1 MHPRCQASFHRPKIR
16 LAWSGRIFLRA
27 EKKRLLSRAIQNFTQ
42 NIRERVY
49 DAEQHHVRRAG
60 GQIPLVGNPAR
71 ATKWP
76 PRGRVVRSPGGSMGA
91 SRIANHLQYGNRYAS
106 SKPF

>member
-1 MHPRCQASFHRPKIR
+1 MERPDFSSSRK
-16 LAWSGRIFLRA
+16 
-27 EKKRLLSRAIQNFTQ
+27 ETLLSRAIQNFTQ

-71 ATKWP
+71 ATKCP
-76 PRGRVVRSPGGSMGA
+76 PRGRVVRSHGGSKGA
-91 SRIANHLQYGNRYAS
+91 SRIANSLQYGNRYAS